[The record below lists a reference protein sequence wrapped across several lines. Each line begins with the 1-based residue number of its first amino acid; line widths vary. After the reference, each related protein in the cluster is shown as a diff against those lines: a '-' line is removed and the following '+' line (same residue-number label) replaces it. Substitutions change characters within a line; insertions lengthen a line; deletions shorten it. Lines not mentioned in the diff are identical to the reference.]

1 MPFQSLPNWFQLGAF
16 LLAINA
22 GMINV

>member
-22 GMINV
+22 GMIN